1 MDTLPELS
9 PFQRR
14 LDELSAQMAGAVV
27 LREPAAGGDV
37 TREQQKLGQ
46 LVADYQAYEK
56 VGIELGETRAL
67 AQDPQRIRPSR
78 ELATQELAGWSAA
91 GPRSARPCC
100 SR

>member
-14 LDELSAQMAGAVV
+14 LDELSAQMAAPSFYAN
-27 LREPAAGGDV
+27 LRRAADV

-67 AQDPQRIRPSR
+67 AQDPAADPAFRNSR
-78 ELATQELAGWSAA
+78 RRNWRAWSAA

>member
-14 LDELSAQMAGAVV
+14 LDELSAQMAAPSFYAN
-27 LREPAAGGDV
+27 LRRAADV

-67 AQDPQRIRPSR
+67 AQDPAADPAFR
-78 ELATQELAGWSAA
+78 ELATQELAGL
-91 GPRSARPCC
+91 
-100 SR
+100 